1 MLVRVCLVFLFFLLP
16 ATVSAQAPPPVPPVP
31 PVAAP
36 PVPAAPGEA
45 QPEPERADPDVRVD
59 PLQPD
64 FNLAALPTTLRMPV
78 GKWAF
83 RVTHRFTRDLGLGD
97 FGDAASNL
105 FGLDGGSQVGM
116 EIRYGL
122 LPGTQIGVHRTSDR
136 SIQLFVQQNVL
147 NERDG
152 RPFGLDGVAT
162 LEGEDNLSEHFKSAL
177 GLVASKNLGDV
188 AAFYV
193 EPLVVLNT
201 NPVEIGDGHTVMI
214 GLGGRR
220 RVRRSMYLMAE
231 YTPRV
236 AGYRPFVDQM
246 TFGFESR
253 AGGHLFQIN
262 VGNGF
267 GTTFGQLAGG
277 GVANDQWYLGFNL
290 ARKFFR

>member
-1 MLVRVCLVFLFFLLP
+1 MLVRVCLVSLCFLLP
-16 ATVSAQAPPPVPPVP
+16 AAASAQDPPPVPPVT
-31 PVAAP
+31 AP
-36 PVPAAPGEA
+36 PAPAAPAEV

-83 RVTHRFTRDLGLGD
+83 RVTHRFTRDLGQGD

-122 LPGTQIGVHRTSDR
+122 LPGTQIGIHRTSDR

-162 LEGEDNLSEHFKSAL
+162 LEGEDNLSERFKSAL
-177 GLVASKNLGDV
+177 GLVASKNLGGV
-188 AAFYV
+188 AALYL

-201 NPVEIGDGHTVMI
+201 NPFEMDDVHTMMI
-214 GLGGRR
+214 GLGGRL
-220 RVRRSMYLMAE
+220 RVRPSMYLMAE

-246 TFGFESR
+246 TFAFESR

-277 GVANDQWYLGFNL
+277 GIANDQWYLGFNL
-290 ARKFFR
+290 SRKFFR

>member
-1 MLVRVCLVFLFFLLP
+1 MLVRLCLVVLVCLLP
-16 ATVSAQAPPPVPPVP
+16 AAASAQDPPPVPPVT
-31 PVAAP
+31 AP
-36 PVPAAPGEA
+36 PAPTAPAEP

-83 RVTHRFTRDLGLGD
+83 RVTHRFTRDLGQGD

-122 LPGTQIGVHRTSDR
+122 LPGTQLGIHRTSDR

-162 LEGEDNLSEHFKSAL
+162 LEGEDNLSERFKSAL
-177 GLVASKNLGDV
+177 GLVASKNVGSV
-188 AAFYV
+188 AALYL

-201 NPVEIGDGHTVMI
+201 NPVEIGDVHTMMI
-214 GLGGRR
+214 GLGGRL
-220 RVRRSMYLMAE
+220 RVRPSMYLMAE

-236 AGYRPFVDQM
+236 AGYRPLVDQM
-246 TFGFESR
+246 TFAFESR

-277 GVANDQWYLGFNL
+277 GIANDQWYLGFNL
-290 ARKFFR
+290 SRKFFR

>member
-1 MLVRVCLVFLFFLLP
+1 MLVRLCLLFLVCFLP
-16 ATVSAQAPPPVPPVP
+16 AAASAQDPPPVPPVTASP
-31 PVAAP
+31 P
-36 PVPAAPGEA
+36 PAEA

-64 FNLAALPTTLRMPV
+64 FTLAALPTTLRMPV

-83 RVTHRFTRDLGLGD
+83 RVTHRFTRDLGQGD

-122 LPGTQIGVHRTSDR
+122 LPGTQMGVHRTSDR

-152 RPFGLDGVAT
+152 RPFGLDGIAT
-162 LEGEDNLSEHFKSAL
+162 LEGEDNLSERFKSAL
-177 GLVASKNLGDV
+177 GLVASKNLGGV
-188 AAFYV
+188 ASLYL

-201 NPVEIGDGHTVMI
+201 NPVEIGDVHTMMI
-214 GLGGRR
+214 GLGGRL
-220 RVRRSMYLMAE
+220 RVRPSMYLMAE

-246 TFGFESR
+246 TFAFESR

-267 GTTFGQLAGG
+267 GTTFGQLASGG
-277 GVANDQWYLGFNL
+277 IANDQWYLGFNL
-290 ARKFFR
+290 SRKFFR